1 MSGIYVH
8 IPFCK
13 ARCIYCGFFSTT
25 SLEKRDVY
33 VDAVCAEI
41 SSRKDYLKGEDVETI
56 YFGGGTPS
64 MLSHQQIDKILSVIY
79 KIYKVRKDA
88 EITLEGNPDDL
99 TPEFL
104 FGLHKMGFNRLSMG
118 IQSFSDRTLRFLHRR
133 HSASQAVSAI
143 HDAVNVGFRN
153 ISVDLMF
160 GFPNQ
165 TLDEW
170 KEDVNRALELPVQHI
185 SAYSLMYDE
194 GTMLTSML
202 NKGIIKEIDDSLSLE
217 MYKYIVW
224 ALKNAGFVHYEI
236 SNFCR
241 PGFSSRHNSSYWHS
255 IPYLGV
261 GAGAH
266 SYDGYSRQYN
276 IESLNKYIAGAEPI
290 KENLTV
296 NEKYNEFV
304 FTGLRTSEG
313 ISLDEL
319 SNRFGL
325 ACYEYC
331 MVNAHKHIDSRRMVL
346 LSSDAGENILKLSPS
361 GIYVSND
368 IISDLMIVD

>member
-1 MSGIYVH
+1 
-8 IPFCK
+8 
-13 ARCIYCGFFSTT
+13 
-25 SLEKRDVY
+25 
-33 VDAVCAEI
+33 
-41 SSRKDYLKGEDVETI
+41 
-56 YFGGGTPS
+56 
-64 MLSHQQIDKILSVIY
+64 
-79 KIYKVRKDA
+79 
-88 EITLEGNPDDL
+88 
-99 TPEFL
+99 
-104 FGLHKMGFNRLSMG
+104 
-118 IQSFSDRTLRFLHRR
+118 
-133 HSASQAVSAI
+133 
-143 HDAVNVGFRN
+143 
-153 ISVDLMF
+153 
-160 GFPNQ
+160 
-165 TLDEW
+165 
-170 KEDVNRALELPVQHI
+170 
-185 SAYSLMYDE
+185 MYDE

-319 SNRFGL
+319 SNRFGP